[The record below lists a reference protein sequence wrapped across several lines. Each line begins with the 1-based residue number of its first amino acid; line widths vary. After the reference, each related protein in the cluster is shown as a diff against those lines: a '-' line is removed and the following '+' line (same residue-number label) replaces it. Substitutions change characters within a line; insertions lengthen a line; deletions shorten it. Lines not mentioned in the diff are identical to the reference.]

1 MHDDLDL
8 RVIEREHVADPQY
21 REALRQRVAGIL
33 DGTQASPHTEADAPD
48 AVPVELIVGLQA
60 GQERHWPRWM
70 ASGAALVG
78 AAAMI
83 AGIVLVAPADDT
95 LSPTNESVPAT
106 EFTVDETVPATTASV
121 ESTVAVIEP
130 APVVTPELF
139 TEIAPG
145 TMVDLPGAP
154 IIGRNQSATVWTG
167 TEMIV
172 WGGSAYDPVT
182 DSVPRLTDGAAL
194 NLADGTWRIIAASP
208 LSARDTP
215 AAVWTGTEMIVWG
228 GFVGDDIRT
237 YDGAAYNPNTDTWRM
252 LPPVPFSMGGGSTIM
267 TMVWTGD
274 EAVVN
279 GAATTV
285 AYHRVTD
292 SWRRLDRTVGAGNA
306 IWTGNAVVW
315 VSTTLTRW
323 DVAANTWTVDSHSYA
338 NLLGIPS
345 AGGVMNALI
354 ALPKQTGAPVQI
366 LDGTLDP
373 ISELPP
379 FPGDPALF
387 GDTIG
392 ASAKWVG
399 DEAIFTIWTGAFPYE
414 TTQVWA
420 LDPSTGTWRQLSDSV
435 PEGQVV
441 VGDVVLAWGEEN
453 GPSVKTIGVA
463 YRAGSDLSD

>member
-1 MHDDLDL
+1 
-8 RVIEREHVADPQY
+8 
-21 REALRQRVAGIL
+21 
-33 DGTQASPHTEADAPD
+33 
-48 AVPVELIVGLQA
+48 
-60 GQERHWPRWM
+60 
-70 ASGAALVG
+70 
-78 AAAMI
+78 
-83 AGIVLVAPADDT
+83 
-95 LSPTNESVPAT
+95 
-106 EFTVDETVPATTASV
+106 
-121 ESTVAVIEP
+121 
-130 APVVTPELF
+130 
-139 TEIAPG
+139 
-145 TMVDLPGAP
+145 
-154 IIGRNQSATVWTG
+154 
-167 TEMIV
+167 
-172 WGGSAYDPVT
+172 
-182 DSVPRLTDGAAL
+182 
-194 NLADGTWRIIAASP
+194 
-208 LSARDTP
+208 
-215 AAVWTGTEMIVWG
+215 
-228 GFVGDDIRT
+228 
-237 YDGAAYNPNTDTWRM
+237 
-252 LPPVPFSMGGGSTIM
+252 M

-279 GAATTV
+279 GAGSTV
-285 AYHRVTD
+285 AYHPVTD

-345 AGGVMNALI
+345 AGGVMHALI
-354 ALPKQTGAPVQI
+354 ALPKQIGAPVQI

-379 FPGDPALF
+379 FPGDSALF
-387 GDTIG
+387 GGTIG

-399 DEAIFTIWTGAFPYE
+399 DEAIFTIWNGAFPYE